1 MSAAWRRQTGGRAGP
16 ALAVPLVSQT
26 PARFRGEVPCERQRQ
41 LSLLIYDWAAVV
53 TRGAT
58 LETAS
63 SGGREVEEDLLQLQF

>member
-1 MSAAWRRQTGGRAGP
+1 MSAASRRETGGRAGP

-26 PARFRGEVPCERQRQ
+26 PARFRGEVACERQRQ

-53 TRGAT
+53 TRRAT

-63 SGGREVEEDLLQLQF
+63 SGGREVEEDLLQLQ